1 LICRYPIWLYI
12 DSNYNLKLLHKDA
25 EIRNRAAIIKSPPNA
40 DYILVTQNNNNCN
53 SLSKE
58 RDPYLIKEYI
68 VILEICGHFEYF
80 YDDRQPVDI
89 LQEDQISNDFM
100 LM

>member
-1 LICRYPIWLYI
+1 LR
-12 DSNYNLKLLHKDA
+12 
-25 EIRNRAAIIKSPPNA
+25 
-40 DYILVTQNNNNCN
+40 
-53 SLSKE
+53 KE